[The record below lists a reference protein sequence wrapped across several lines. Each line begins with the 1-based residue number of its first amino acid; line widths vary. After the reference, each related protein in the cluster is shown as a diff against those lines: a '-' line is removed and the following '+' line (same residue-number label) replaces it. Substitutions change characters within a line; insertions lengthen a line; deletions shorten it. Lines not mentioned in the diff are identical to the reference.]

1 MDHLQCYALP
11 LGHYSS
17 HSQWDDTDQS
27 GQSPYPNQEMLPH
40 PLSAHDTDLPPT
52 GVTSSHHTYIDRH
65 SHLSHLPDNSPSPPA
80 SVVFAFD
87 DQGHTTPEDFLSRRF
102 SRGARRAAR
111 HPNPVAVPNLTK
123 KARGRPVPTKDTLM
137 KPGSGGRIF
146 ACTVEDCLKV
156 FTRSEHLKRH
166 TRSIHTNEKPFR
178 CEEAG
183 CGRLFTRHDNLLQ
196 HLKNH
201 HGAQSSHQN
210 IDFGSLEHIPSIKGS
225 PDSVHHALP
234 ASPCMDVL
242 VPPHST
248 TPMPYSRIPVQEL
261 EAAAHGHYSTDSIG
275 VMSRSPAQSP
285 DPVEPSSIPSPV
297 YEYSWAQ
304 YHAQAISYVRQTP
317 EGASS
322 RDSHASA
329 LTNAYPS
336 LGSYGVRTQIF
347 TL

>member
-1 MDHLQCYALP
+1 VIFAFE
-11 LGHYSS
+11 
-17 HSQWDDTDQS
+17 
-27 GQSPYPNQEMLPH
+27 GQS
-40 PLSAHDTDLPPT
+40 
-52 GVTSSHHTYIDRH
+52 
-65 SHLSHLPDNSPSPPA
+65 
-80 SVVFAFD
+80 
-87 DQGHTTPEDFLSRRF
+87 HTTPEDFLSRRF
-102 SRGARRAAR
+102 SRAARKTAR

-123 KARGRPVPTKDTLM
+123 KARGRPVPTKDTLV

-178 CEEAG
+178 CEETG

-201 HGAQSSHQN
+201 HGSQCSRHSF
-210 IDFGSLEHIPSIKGS
+210 DFGPLEHIQASQRS

-234 ASPCMDVL
+234 SSPCMDVL
-242 VPPHST
+242 VPQHTT
-248 TPMPYSRIPVQEL
+248 TPVPCARIPIQDFET
-261 EAAAHGHYSTDSIG
+261 AAHAHYSPDSIG

-285 DPVEPSSIPSPV
+285 DPTEATSIPSPV
-297 YEYSWAQ
+297 YEYGWGQ

-317 EGASS
+317 EGVAP
-322 RDSHASA
+322 RDSNSHM
-329 LTNAYPS
+329 LTNPYSSS